1 MSSIF
6 FYFSPF
12 GQSKIMRD
20 AIGFQKIQIPLTPFT
35 KRESFHLDPLGE
47 KMKKK
52 KNKKG
57 LPEIWEALDL
67 KIGEYKF
74 NDSLK
79 GWPSFRL

>member
-12 GQSKIMRD
+12 GQSKIIRD

-47 KMKKK
+47 NEEEEK
-52 KNKKG
+52 
-57 LPEIWEALDL
+57 
-67 KIGEYKF
+67 
-74 NDSLK
+74 
-79 GWPSFRL
+79 